1 MKKKLAEGPTIAES
15 YSTKDGIVWKGIVWK
30 HRLNAHVI
38 DAEIPRRMYE
48 PPMHTDS
55 FLNYLEFRMNQ
66 KSTLVEKIFGKRF
79 IK

>member
-15 YSTKDGIVWKGIVWK
+15 YSTKDGNGIVWT
-30 HRLNAHVI
+30 HRLGAHVI
-38 DAEIPRRMYE
+38 DAPTQRRMYE

>member
-1 MKKKLAEGPTIAES
+1 MTKIVEGPTITES
-15 YSTKDGIVWKGIVWK
+15 YSTMNGIVWK

-38 DAEIPRRMYE
+38 DAEIPRRIYQ

-66 KSTLVEKIFGKRF
+66 KSTLAEKIFGKRF

>member
-1 MKKKLAEGPTIAES
+1 MNKEGPTIAES
-15 YSTKDGIVWKGIVWK
+15 YPREPPAWIVK
-30 HRLNAHVI
+30 HWLTPMVINA
-38 DAEIPRRMYE
+38 PTQRRMYE